1 MHYFNRYSH
10 ILLPLIICLF
20 VLFFISG
27 IYTAFYASPPDY
39 KQGEIVRIMYIHV
52 PAAWISLGAYLL
64 IALLSF
70 LVLIWRNV
78 TASILSHAIAPIGM
92 CFSFICLVTGS
103 IWGKGTWGTWWV
115 WDARLTSM
123 LVLFFLYIGYLA
135 LWNFF
140 DNEYRSSRSTAIFTI
155 FSAINIPIIKFSVN
169 IWNTLHQ
176 PASILRKNGIAIDIS
191 MMIPLLLM
199 FTALSLLFIILL
211 IIRTYTL
218 INIQKINIKL
228 SQIANEDL

>member
-1 MHYFNRYSH
+1 M
-10 ILLPLIICLF
+10 
-20 VLFFISG
+20 
-27 IYTAFYASPPDY
+27 AFYASPPDY

-52 PAAWISLGAYLL
+52 PSAWISLGAYLS
-64 IALLSF
+64 IAFLSF
-70 LVLIWRNV
+70 PILMRGSV

-92 CFSFICLVTGS
+92 CFTFICLVTGS
-103 IWGKGTWGTWWV
+103 IWGKCTWGAWWV

-123 LVLFFLYIGYLA
+123 LILFFLYIGYLA

-140 DNEYRSSRSTAIFTI
+140 DNEYRSSRSTAIFAI

-191 MMIPLLLM
+191 MLMPLIFM
-199 FTALSLLFIILL
+199 FIALSFLFIILL

-218 INIQKINIKL
+218 INIQKINTRL
-228 SQIANEDL
+228 SQFANEDL